1 MNRLNPNE
9 WNRNGKWN
17 WNSRTWQLVRYLCIS
32 SVTFISCIVRDRRAH
47 VVWRETHGK
56 FSFLKKLPI
65 HVRAQ
70 QLATKKYCSSNAN
83 FIELFSVPF
92 SYPNR
97 WFGSVHWQ
105 HSVLCVCVCVLCSR
119 VFKYVHQP
127 FTCGYY
133 CMLADRSCLFVCFRL
148 ISKAIIIELWEQR
161 AQNIYSIRCKHNSP
175 ANMCSI
181 PFKWTFFLNRKLFIF
196 TFSFLSL

>member
-105 HSVLCVCVCVLCSR
+105 HSVLCVCVY
-119 VFKYVHQP
+119 YVVAFLNTYTNHLLVAIIACWP
-127 FTCGYY
+127 I
-133 CMLADRSCLFVCFRL
+133 AAVCLFVFG
-148 ISKAIIIELWEQR
+148 SFQR
-161 AQNIYSIRCKHNSP
+161 R
-175 ANMCSI
+175 
-181 PFKWTFFLNRKLFIF
+181 
-196 TFSFLSL
+196 LSLSCESREPKIFIRFDANTTLQPICVPYHLNGRSF

>member
-17 WNSRTWQLVRYLCIS
+17 WNSRTWQLVWYLCIS
-32 SVTFISCIVRDRRAH
+32 SVTFISCIVRDKRAH

-56 FSFLKKLPI
+56 FSFLKNLPI

-105 HSVLCVCVCVLCSR
+105 HSVLCVCVY
-119 VFKYVHQP
+119 YVVAFLNTYTNHLLVAIIACWP
-127 FTCGYY
+127 I
-133 CMLADRSCLFVCFRL
+133 AAVCLFVCFRL

>member
-1 MNRLNPNE
+1 M
-9 WNRNGKWN
+9 
-17 WNSRTWQLVRYLCIS
+17 VRFGS
-32 SVTFISCIVRDRRAH
+32 
-47 VVWRETHGK
+47 
-56 FSFLKKLPI
+56 
-65 HVRAQ
+65 
-70 QLATKKYCSSNAN
+70 LAT
-83 FIELFSVPF
+83 LGLV
-92 SYPNR
+92 
-97 WFGSVHWQ
+97 
-105 HSVLCVCVCVLCSR
+105 CVCVCVLCSR

-196 TFSFLSL
+196 TFSFLSLLNCNTSWFFWLGTLWTCLAACLLMVSHKVSLCYEIHTINFSLQVVTCILINILWMSARELCFSQM